1 MADERPLF
9 AIVNGMM
16 DAWNRGSARDFA
28 TPFAEHADFIAF
40 DGTHLRG
47 RLNIEQFHHPLFETA
62 LKGTRLHGHVKF
74 IRFLDPDLVLMHA
87 VGTTTMAGEAVPLP
101 SRDTMQLFVVTR
113 RDGEW
118 TVDALLQARQ
128 LTHDRQRVWDGY
140 EGLPFEGQ
148 RQVEMLINA
157 LRGSRPEASTG
168 PRSGEPRPGAR
179 PSATA

>member
-47 RLNIEQFHHPLFETA
+47 RLNIEQFHRPLFETA

-128 LTHDRQRVWDGY
+128 LTHDRQRVW
-140 EGLPFEGQ
+140 EREREATSRTPAP
-148 RQVEMLINA
+148 V
-157 LRGSRPEASTG
+157 LRRSSARSPMRRSAAAAPRGGRAGSC
-168 PRSGEPRPGAR
+168 
-179 PSATA
+179 PS